1 MKKNLVLTG
10 MMGVG
15 KSTIGNKL
23 AEKLNLKF
31 KDIDKIIEKKEKKK
45 IKDIF
50 DQHGE
55 SYFRKV
61 ERKITIDE
69 LKQNNSVISLG
80 GGAFLNAAI
89 RKEIENTSI
98 SFWLDLD
105 PSSLLSRI
113 KRINI
118 KKRPLLEKNNLE
130 NTINQMYSERK
141 KIYNRSDYRIKCK
154 SLKINEILEKIE
166 KLYKNAN
173 H

>member
-1 MKKNLVLTG
+1 
-10 MMGVG
+10 MGVG
-15 KSTIGNKL
+15 KSTIGKKL

-69 LKQNNSVISLG
+69 LKQNSSVISLG

-105 PSSLLSRI
+105 PTSLLSRI

-166 KLYKNAN
+166 KLYENAN

>member
-15 KSTIGNKL
+15 KSTIGKKL

-69 LKQNNSVISLG
+69 LKQNSSVISLG

-105 PSSLLSRI
+105 PTSLLSRI

-166 KLYKNAN
+166 KLYENAN

>member
-15 KSTIGNKL
+15 KSTIGKKL

-69 LKQNNSVISLG
+69 LKQNSSVISLG

-166 KLYKNAN
+166 KLYENAN